1 MVVNVIK
8 ISLRMKSKSL
18 WSIEENIIES
28 EKSND
33 LQNLKVY
40 IELDKKL

>member
-1 MVVNVIK
+1 
-8 ISLRMKSKSL
+8 MKSKSL

>member
-8 ISLRMKSKSL
+8 ISLRMTSKSL

>member
-1 MVVNVIK
+1 MVVNVIE